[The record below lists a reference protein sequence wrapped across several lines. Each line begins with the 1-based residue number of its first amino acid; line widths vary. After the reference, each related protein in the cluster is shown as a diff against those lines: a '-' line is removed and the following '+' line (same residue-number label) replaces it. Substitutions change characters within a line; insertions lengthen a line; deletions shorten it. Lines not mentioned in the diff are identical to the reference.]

1 MKNEKKI
8 LKYQQI
14 SGVSSKLHFSLLYND
29 DIGQES
35 FLLVY
40 MLTSNSLPCLLY
52 VKHYPRIS
60 QFSEEVQY
68 VDVFDVKLKPAHW
81 YQAGG
86 GGHKYDIKICYFR

>member
-1 MKNEKKI
+1 MKRKIILIQSSNKI
-8 LKYQQI
+8 LVQVQ
-14 SGVSSKLHFSLLYND
+14 KLPFSLLYND
-29 DIGQES
+29 DIWQES
-35 FLLVY
+35 SLLVY

-68 VDVFDVKLKPAHW
+68 VDVFDVKLKPAHC

-86 GGHKYDIKICYFR
+86 GGVISTI

>member
-1 MKNEKKI
+1 MTTFDKNH
-8 LKYQQI
+8 
-14 SGVSSKLHFSLLYND
+14 S
-29 DIGQES
+29 
-35 FLLVY
+35 LVY
-40 MLTSNSLPCLLY
+40 MLTSNSLPCLLC